1 MTIIDANV
9 ILRYLLNDHNELSS
23 KATIMIETNEV
34 LLPNEVIAEVVYVLQ
49 KVYLINNQEISH
61 TLLALISFENIKVE
75 DFDLLKEAFRLFSI
89 RKFDFVDTILYAHH
103 KVRGHDIMTFDKKL
117 NNMLENNT
125 Y

>member
-1 MTIIDANV
+1 MTIIDTNV

-103 KVRGHDIMTFDKKL
+103 KVRGHDIMTFDKKVNYPPL
-117 NNMLENNT
+117 KR
-125 Y
+125 

>member
-61 TLLALISFENIKVE
+61 TLLALIS
-75 DFDLLKEAFRLFSI
+75 
-89 RKFDFVDTILYAHH
+89 
-103 KVRGHDIMTFDKKL
+103 
-117 NNMLENNT
+117 
-125 Y
+125 

>member
-89 RKFDFVDTILYAHH
+89 RKFDFVDTILYAHY